1 MELWDVFTADREK
14 TGRTAVRGEGLGAG
28 EYHVV
33 VHIWLVNDEGDL
45 LIQRRAACV
54 ELAPNVWATT
64 GGSAL
69 AGRIV
74 LLRARGNCLR
84 RRGLRP
90 TCSTLS
96 LRSP

>member
-33 VHIWLVNDEGDL
+33 VHIWLVNDG
-45 LIQRRAACV
+45 
-54 ELAPNVWATT
+54 
-64 GGSAL
+64 
-69 AGRIV
+69 
-74 LLRARGNCLR
+74 
-84 RRGLRP
+84 GLRP